1 MKKLIMFLMVMLM
14 TFALSN
20 TVDAASRGRH
30 KGSAGTHVSKGAS
43 HHKSGKTHVSKGH
56 KSSRAEKSSI

>member
-1 MKKLIMFLMVMLM
+1 MKKLIMFLMVILM

-20 TVDAASRGRH
+20 TVDASRGRH
-30 KGSAGTHVSKGAS
+30 KGSAGTHVSKGTS

-56 KSSRAEKSSI
+56 KSSRAAKSSI